1 MHNQI
6 TFSVQQDKMFA
17 KTFIWLVVGIVVAAA
32 AIAIAL
38 VIEVSFIRSVAI

>member
-1 MHNQI
+1 
-6 TFSVQQDKMFA
+6 MFA
-17 KTFIWLVVGIVVAAA
+17 KTFIWLVVGIVVAA